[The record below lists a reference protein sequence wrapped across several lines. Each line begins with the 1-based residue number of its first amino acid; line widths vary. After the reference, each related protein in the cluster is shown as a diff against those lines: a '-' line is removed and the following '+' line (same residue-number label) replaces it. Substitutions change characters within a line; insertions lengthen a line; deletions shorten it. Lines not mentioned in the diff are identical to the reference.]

1 MSVKD
6 RDRLHQIAEQ
16 VANCF
21 AESGYAFVEDD
32 KLEGLAALLG
42 SFLTVAGI
50 PINPLD
56 PSDRPHPRLRS
67 ASPSEAPSADT
78 WHWPKAEPAH
88 PSPSVFPWGCRP

>member
-1 MSVKD
+1 MSVKG

-16 VANCF
+16 VANCI

-56 PSDRPHPRLRS
+56 TSDPTPSDSDLYPHRLTRTS
-67 ASPSEAPSADT
+67 TE
-78 WHWPKAEPAH
+78 
-88 PSPSVFPWGCRP
+88 